1 MHYYNRDGKPALDDS
16 VDGRRVRL
24 VHTDDEHTTLV
35 PGSLGTARFINN
47 YGDGSTLFVQWDDG
61 SGLGLIDG
69 VDKWAWLDE
78 EEELIPVGEQTFTVY
93 SAYISGDHHTPCLV
107 LELKSVGEFDVR
119 TLQPLA
125 GKMVKIVPLPE

>member
-24 VHTDDEHTTLV
+24 VHTDDEYTSVV

-78 EEELIPVGEQTFTVY
+78 EEELIPVGEQTFTVH
-93 SAYISGDHHTPCLV
+93 SAYISGIHQTQCLIV
-107 LELKSVGEFDVR
+107 ELKSVGEFDVR